1 MNAARPKLSLPAPE
15 VEMPIRR
22 APRRLT
28 AVARSAL
35 PRSVRSKKSQRATIR
50 TIEATK
56 MKIVCPESVSAPA
69 EKRASQ
75 KLGLRKPS
83 APKKTRPRPVSAKW
97 TPTETISSTSTVA
110 SARRW

>member
-1 MNAARPKLSLPAPE
+1 MKAARPKLSLPAPE
-15 VEMPIRR
+15 VEMPISR
-22 APRRLT
+22 APSRLT

-35 PRSVRSKKSQRATIR
+35 PRSVRSKNSQSATIR
-50 TIEATK
+50 AIEATK
-56 MKIVCPESVSAPA
+56 MIIVWPESVSAPA
-69 EKRASQ
+69 AKRASQ

-83 APKKTRPRPVSAKW
+83 APKNTRPRPVSAKC

>member
-1 MNAARPKLSLPAPE
+1 
-15 VEMPIRR
+15 MPIRR
-22 APRRLT
+22 APSRLT

-35 PRSVRSKKSQRATIR
+35 PRKVRSKNRNSATISA
-50 TIEATK
+50 IETRK
-56 MKIVCPESVSAPA
+56 MMIVWPDSESAPA

-83 APKKTRPRPVSAKW
+83 APKKTRPRPVSAKC

-110 SARRW
+110 SASFS